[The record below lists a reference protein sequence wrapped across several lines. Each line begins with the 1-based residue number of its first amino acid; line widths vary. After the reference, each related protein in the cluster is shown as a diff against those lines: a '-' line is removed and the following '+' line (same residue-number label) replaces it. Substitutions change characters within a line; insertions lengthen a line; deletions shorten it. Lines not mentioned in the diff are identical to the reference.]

1 MGIALHLYII
11 GQPFRM
17 RQLRR
22 ALAHIV
28 GQRERIWV
36 TTAGAI
42 FDHVA
47 GFLPGTIPG
56 DQG

>member
-1 MGIALHLYII
+1 
-11 GQPFRM
+11 M